1 MFKYIRVCMP
11 VWVQLFQLYLTL
23 WDPMDCGLLGSYV
36 HGILQARILE
46 WVAMPSSRGSSQ
58 PRDWTHISCV
68 SCIAGGFFTIW
79 ANREAHVCIYR
90 QIYIIES
97 IWLFLL
103 CDIGDLLY
111 KEYTSSP
118 LRKTFFSHTGLVG
131 IGFLMKHFIN
141 NLGNKPESETLSSP
155 LLLSC

>member
-1 MFKYIRVCMP
+1 MYI
-11 VWVQLFQLYLTL
+11 QT
-23 WDPMDCGLLGSYV
+23 
-36 HGILQARILE
+36 
-46 WVAMPSSRGSSQ
+46 
-58 PRDWTHISCV
+58 
-68 SCIAGGFFTIW
+68 
-79 ANREAHVCIYR
+79 N
-90 QIYIIES
+90 IYIIES